1 VHQEIVRRVQQWMPS
16 GMRDTLTL
24 RADGLGLDFWHPGL
38 FYPFLIILF
47 FVLVAILR
55 TTWVLIARPLGLY
68 NPAHYRLWPRVPWR
82 LCLTPV
88 VHIRRWIRER
98 HMGRKQTAGWAS
110 PIERLF
116 LMFRSGDVFI
126 GRLRIF
132 GIGFFMPIGIRTRRH
147 LVMIAGTGAGKTTSL
162 ISMLG
167 LHQGN
172 AFVVD
177 PNGQIAR
184 ALMRQCGSGGHGIL
198 GKGGRA
204 MALDPK
210 EQLDRPSACW
220 NVFDELHAAEK
231 REGIDSVPELA
242 AVMAL
247 SLVQQDSQSQPFF
260 SNASR
265 EFVSALILYIYAKQP
280 PEHQNIIR
288 LRHLLTS
295 GLEGGPTKVG
305 NRVCTP
311 FDYLLFKMNECK
323 AFGGIIQDGIASVAN
338 AAGSPDKLGQ
348 LLSSARTQTAWLDL
362 PRIRRISTR
371 SDFTLNELKSGDLS
385 LFLVAP
391 VSDVQDTLSPWFR
404 LITVFA
410 QQTFERLP
418 GRPKYPTL
426 FAIDEMPSLGYIKAF
441 DTAAPVMRKYGIQL
455 LAITQDLEKLREAY
469 PKTYGGFIGS
479 ADAVLWMGTN
489 HPESLERL
497 ERSLG
502 GHTITEVHHTGW
514 VPGFRTKEKTKSDR
528 PLAYADQLREF
539 LDPAHG
545 NVIVTRN
552 GPRALKL
559 KTAHYFK
566 ELPVWM
572 YEPDPDERERQLRA
586 GSRQLCQLISTPFD
600 QKWFAKK
607 ISQDQA
613 MEMFCITAPY
623 SRDEVDRGYSMLQPS
638 AEKNKEFARTVNQ
651 ARAILLKG
659 AKA

>member
-1 VHQEIVRRVQQWMPS
+1 MHGEIVNQMQRWMPL
-16 GMRDTLTL
+16 GVRDFLTL
-24 RADGLGLDFWHPGL
+24 RADGLGLDFWHPGV
-38 FYPFLIILF
+38 FYPFLILF
-47 FVLVAILR
+47 FYVLVAALR
-55 TTWVLIARPLGLY
+55 TVWVIMARQFGLY
-68 NPAHYRLWPRVPWR
+68 NPAHYRWWPRIPWR
-82 LCLTPV
+82 MCLSPV
-88 VHIRRWIRER
+88 VFIRRWLRER

-116 LMFRSGDVFI
+116 LMFRPGDVFI
-126 GRLRIF
+126 GRLRVF

-162 ISMLG
+162 ISMLA
-167 LHQGN
+167 LHRGN

-184 ALMRQCGSGGHGIL
+184 ALMRRCGKGGHGIL

-210 EQLDRPSACW
+210 EQLGRPSACW
-220 NVFDELHAAEK
+220 NAFDELHEAEK

-265 EFVSALILYIYAKQP
+265 EFVSALILYIYAEQP
-280 PEHQNIIR
+280 RQDQNIIR

-295 GLEGGPTKVG
+295 GLEGGPAKVG
-305 NRVCTP
+305 KRVCTP
-311 FDYLLFKMNECK
+311 FDYLLFKMSECK
-323 AFGGIIQDGIASVAN
+323 AFDGIIQDGIASVAN

-362 PRIRRISTR
+362 PRIRRISMR
-371 SDFTLNELKSGDLS
+371 SDFTLDELKSGDLS

-410 QQTFERLP
+410 QQTFERIP

-455 LAITQDLEKLREAY
+455 LAITQDIEKLREAY
-469 PKTYGGFIGS
+469 PKTYGGFLGS
-479 ADAVLWMGTN
+479 ADAVVWMGTN
-489 HPESLERL
+489 HDESLHYL
-497 ERSLG
+497 ERGLG
-502 GHTITEVHHTGW
+502 GHTIIEVHRTG
-514 VPGFRTKEKTKSDR
+514 VIPGFRKKQKTKSDR
-528 PLAYADQLREF
+528 PLAYAEQLREF

-545 NVIVTRN
+545 NVVVTRN

-572 YEPDPDERERQLRA
+572 YEPDPDERERRLRA
-586 GSRQLCQLISTPFD
+586 GSRRLCQLISMPFD
-600 QKWFAKK
+600 QKLFAKK
-607 ISQDQA
+607 MPHDLA
-613 MEMFCITAPY
+613 MEMFCLTTPY
-623 SRDEVDRGYSMLQPS
+623 SRDEVDRGYTMLQPS
-638 AEKNKEFARTVNQ
+638 AKKNEEFSRTVDR
-651 ARAILLKG
+651 ARVILIKG
-659 AKA
+659 AAS